1 MEDLSLHILD
11 IVENSTNA
19 NATLIEISIL
29 EDIKSDT
36 LTININ
42 DNGKGMDSTMLKN
55 VRDPFTTTR
64 TTRRVGL
71 GVSLLEQAAYE
82 TGGTLTIESEPMV
95 GTKLS
100 ATFTNSH
107 IDRKPV
113 GDISSTI
120 LTLIMGNPD
129 LDIVYYSNINAN
141 EIELDTREIRPEL
154 GEVPITHPSV
164 IKLIRELFE

>member
-11 IVENSTNA
+11 VVENSTGANA
-19 NATLIEISIL
+19 NLIEISIIV
-29 EDIKSDT
+29 DIKSDT

-42 DNGKGMDSTMLKN
+42 DNGKGMDSNMLKN

-71 GVSLLEQAAYE
+71 GVSLLEQAANE
-82 TGGTLTIESEPMV
+82 AGGILTIESEPDV
-95 GTKLS
+95 GTKVS
-100 ATFTNSH
+100 ATFKYSH

-113 GDISSTI
+113 GDIGSTI
-120 LTLIMGNPD
+120 TTLIMGNPE
-129 LDIVYYSNINAN
+129 LDFVYYSNIDEN
-141 EIELDTREIRPEL
+141 EIELDTREIRPQI
-154 GEVPITHPSV
+154 GEVPISHPSV